1 MKYFITYNGVAI
13 GPMDLSQIFAYPVDA
28 ETLVCTE
35 ENKMWKPLYAF
46 PELMSLLT
54 NSNCGVN
61 SSDINTTGKD
71 KVLCGILALLLGGLG
86 IQYFYIG
93 KTTAGIISII
103 LTLVTCGSIWPL
115 VTFIQGILILTMTQ
129 QQFEQ
134 KYVLSKS
141 TFPVF

>member
-1 MKYFITYNGVAI
+1 MKYFITYNGETI
-13 GPMDLSQIFAYPVDA
+13 GPMELSQIFAYPVDA
-28 ETLVCTE
+28 NTMVCTE
-35 ENKMWKPLYAF
+35 ENQMWKPLYAF

-54 NSNCGVN
+54 NRNCGAN
-61 SSDINTTGKD
+61 SSDISTTGKD
-71 KVLCGILALLLGGLG
+71 KVLCGVLALLLGGLG

-103 LTLVTCGSIWPL
+103 LSLVTCGSIWPL